1 MTGTRQTKPTP
12 AFRRAVADL
21 SRGVVLKPLVHAA
34 LFDGKVPRFTLEVGG
49 DDHALDFGPDG
60 WFHPSTHP
68 LMAARKL
75 WFYLTAPDEWMGER
89 FEYMGT
95 LSVTMGKIMHR
106 FINSVLWDLGVLVA
120 PEPGGAE
127 PGAHDDE
134 TGARGNYDGELR
146 LTIPTYSSLDRQLFE
161 FKTSSP
167 LAKLPDDLDLEAF
180 RKKYPQYYAQVQ
192 EYMRMT
198 GLRLAVVLFMALGYP
213 WELRE
218 FHIPYDPILAEGV
231 AQKYREVRQMASI
244 NEMPPPCCAP
254 GSTAAKECGAR
265 VVCPVGRM

>member
-34 LFDGKVPRFTLEVGG
+34 LFDGNVPRFTLEVGE

-60 WFHPSTHP
+60 KFHPSTHP

-75 WFYLTAPDEWMGER
+75 WFYLVEPEAWIAER
-89 FEYMGT
+89 FEYMGV
-95 LSVTMGKIMHR
+95 LSVTVGKIMHR
-106 FINSVLWDLGVLVA
+106 FVNAVLWDLGVLVA
-120 PEPGGAE
+120 PEPGGDEPYAE
-127 PGAHDDE
+127 DPE
-134 TGARGNYDGELR
+134 TGASGNYDGELR
-146 LTIPTYSSLDRQLFE
+146 LIIPTHPKHERQIFE
-161 FKTSSP
+161 FKTTSP

-180 RKKYPQYYAQVQ
+180 KKKYPQYYAQVQ
-192 EYMRMT
+192 EYMRLT
-198 GLRLAVVLFMALGYP
+198 GLRLAVVLMLAMGYP

-218 FHIPYDPILAEGV
+218 FHIPYDPGFAESV
-231 AQKYREVRQMASI
+231 AHKYREVRHLQVI
-244 NEMPPPCCAP
+244 NEMPQPCCAP

-265 VVCPVGRM
+265 TVCPVGRL